1 MRLNQRGSLST
12 RLPSATWRKRFRHRK
27 STYLILFALTLVAG
41 IILLTRE
48 YALFKLGAG
57 PCVAAIYFLVAL
69 SWLAAGTLHRK
80 TNAVQVAIF
89 MMNFGFVCF
98 ALGRDW
104 RSTEADK
111 MGKIQ
116 TQRLKSLA
124 RATELYAEDHS
135 EKLPLANVWMDSI
148 SDRVKEA
155 DFNLGTTLVPP
166 IPGYHVAMNSDLSG
180 KSLAGLESKN
190 RFCLFFISHKSE
202 RNANDALHS
211 ITEDRLGVSI
221 SGFVRP
227 FSEAVSPNEPRSL
240 PSSIS
245 K

>member
-1 MRLNQRGSLST
+1 M
-12 RLPSATWRKRFRHRK
+12 
-27 STYLILFALTLVAG
+27 
-41 IILLTRE
+41 ILLTRE

-57 PCVAAIYFLVAL
+57 PCVAAIYFLVAV
-69 SWLAAGTLHRK
+69 SWLVAGTLHRK
-80 TNAVQVAIF
+80 SNAVQVAIF

-98 ALGRDW
+98 SLGRDW
-104 RSTEADK
+104 RSTEAEK

-135 EKLPLANVWMDSI
+135 EKLPLANVWMDSL
-148 SDRVKEA
+148 SNRVTEA

-166 IPGYHVAMNSDLSG
+166 LPGYHVAMNSDISG
-180 KSLAGLESKN
+180 KSLAELDSKS

-227 FSEAVSPNEPRSL
+227 FSESVPVNN
-240 PSSIS
+240 PSIVPGAIN

>member
-1 MRLNQRGSLST
+1 M
-12 RLPSATWRKRFRHRK
+12 
-27 STYLILFALTLVAG
+27 
-41 IILLTRE
+41 ILLTRE
-48 YALFKLGAG
+48 YAFFKLGAG
-57 PCVAAIYFLVAL
+57 PCLAAIYFLVAL

-104 RSTEADK
+104 RSTEAEN

-116 TQRLKSLA
+116 TKRLKSLS

-135 EKLPLANVWMDSI
+135 EKLQLANVWMDSL

-166 IPGYHVAMNSDLSG
+166 MPGYHVAMNSDLSG
-180 KSLAGLESKN
+180 KSLAELESKS

-227 FSEAVSPNEPRSL
+227 FSEAVSVNHASNV
-240 PSSIS
+240 SSS
-245 K
+245 VRK